1 MNDRK
6 STARVLTP
14 EPGGGI
20 RRPSQLVLAR
30 LGKLER
36 TQKGQI
42 AAVEM
47 GSQEIFVGK
56 DVVEATLKGWKKYPG
71 QSFYFLRIGYPAVH
85 RHRGGTA
92 QAMRIRLTGRIVDA
106 EPRLPSRIAVK
117 RLILDGIR
125 CHCLTGLRDDGEPK
139 SAEVGIKGERGDVIK
154 ERSYNYK

>member
-42 AAVEM
+42 AAIEM

-85 RHRGGTA
+85 RHRG
-92 QAMRIRLTGRIVDA
+92 RLR
-106 EPRLPSRIAVK
+106 K
-117 RLILDGIR
+117 RGGFD
-125 CHCLTGLRDDGEPK
+125 
-139 SAEVGIKGERGDVIK
+139 
-154 ERSYNYK
+154 